1 MYKCNTHI
9 INYYVEYG
17 ARNCFPV
24 GTWPQGQG
32 QLDRIR
38 CPGRMSMSS
47 LAITSSLTWWPI
59 HIESTRLES
68 HGCVNDMS
76 TSPRPLKLPL
86 IARRCKEQS
95 SAVLKSQIA
104 SSFFCIFFSFFWC
117 GQANE
122 FFTYQGVQF
131 KVPLAAMMLHWLW
144 QLSMWSQVGLLQTF
158 KLRKCQMVKCNCA
171 T

>member
-1 MYKCNTHI
+1 MYINI

-17 ARNCFPV
+17 ARNCFQV
-24 GTWPQGQG
+24 KTWPQGQG
-32 QLDRIR
+32 QLLDRIR

-59 HIESTRLES
+59 HIESTRLEF

-76 TSPRPLKLPL
+76 TSPGPLKLPL

-95 SAVLKSQIA
+95 SFEVSNCFIVFLYLFLIFLMWAGEWILYLSRRAVQG
-104 SSFFCIFFSFFWC
+104 SFGSND
-117 GQANE
+117 AL
-122 FFTYQGVQF
+122 T
-131 KVPLAAMMLHWLW
+131 
-144 QLSMWSQVGLLQTF
+144 QLSMWSQVGLLETF

>member
-1 MYKCNTHI
+1 MYICIYICNTNI

-32 QLDRIR
+32 LDRIR

-104 SSFFCIFFSFFWC
+104 SSFFWHLFLIFLMWAGEWILYLSRRAVQGSF
-117 GQANE
+117 GSNDAAL
-122 FFTYQGVQF
+122 T
-131 KVPLAAMMLHWLW
+131 LAAQHVEPSWTP
-144 QLSMWSQVGLLQTF
+144 SDLQ
-158 KLRKCQMVKCNCA
+158 A
-171 T
+171 P